1 MTFEDYLKQI
11 IPNIDDVKVQ
21 GIAKLAAAHGFNNLT
36 NAQKYTLET
45 GISDFIMKDC
55 PNCGEEI
62 SYEDMAIAIENGH
75 CSYCEHKW
83 QKMQSE

>member
-1 MTFEDYLKQI
+1 MTFEEYLKQI
-11 IPNIDDVKVQ
+11 IPNIDDTKIQ
-21 GIAKLAAAHGFNNLT
+21 GIAKLAADNGLDSLSSP
-36 NAQKYTLET
+36 QKHTLEK
-45 GISDFIMKDC
+45 GISDFIMKEC

-83 QKMQSE
+83 QKMQAE

>member
-1 MTFEDYLKQI
+1 MTFEEYLKQI
-11 IPNIDDVKVQ
+11 LPNIDDVKVQ
-21 GIAKLAAAHGFNNLT
+21 GIAKLAADKGFDNLT
-36 NAQKYTLET
+36 SAQKYTLET
-45 GISDFIMKDC
+45 GIADFIMKEC

-83 QKMQSE
+83 QKMQAE